1 MKDQCDRKQNS
12 LYKDKRWWELG
23 ECVDKGVQIMALPSA
38 G

>member
-1 MKDQCDRKQNS
+1 MKDQRDGKQNS

-23 ECVDKGVQIMALPSA
+23 KCVDKGVQIMALPSA